1 MSAPYGV
8 IELDYC
14 MPQPSSNG
22 SIGRDERGRFAQG
35 NAGGPGNPHAGK
47 VARLRTAL
55 LAAVTEDDVR
65 EIVER
70 LVRLAKE
77 GDLAAIR
84 ELFLR
89 TIGRPLEPD
98 ILERLER
105 LEAAVQPSGNR
116 WH

>member
-1 MSAPYGV
+1 M

-14 MPQPSSNG
+14 MPKPSPNG
-22 SIGRDERGRFAQG
+22 LNGRDGRGRFAQG

-47 VARLRTAL
+47 VAKLRSAL
-55 LAAVTEDDVR
+55 LAAITEDDVR

-98 ILERLER
+98 ILDRLER
-105 LEAAVQPSGNR
+105 LEAIVPQSQGGAR
-116 WH
+116 WR

>member
-1 MSAPYGV
+1 MAK
-8 IELDYC
+8 LC
-14 MPQPSSNG
+14 
-22 SIGRDERGRFAQG
+22 
-35 NAGGPGNPHAGK
+35 
-47 VARLRTAL
+47 TAL

-65 EIVER
+65 TIVQR

-98 ILERLER
+98 LLDRLER
-105 LEAAVQPSGNR
+105 LEAIVPQCQAGAR
-116 WH
+116 WR

>member
-1 MSAPYGV
+1 
-8 IELDYC
+8 
-14 MPQPSSNG
+14 MPKPSPNG
-22 SIGRDERGRFAQG
+22 PNGRRRDGRFAKG
-35 NAGGPGNPHAGK
+35 NPGGPGNPHGAK
-47 VARLRTAL
+47 VAQLRSAL

-77 GDLAAIR
+77 GDLAAVR

-98 ILERLER
+98 ILDRLER

-116 WH
+116 WP

>member
-1 MSAPYGV
+1 M

-14 MPQPSSNG
+14 MPKPSPNG
-22 SIGRDERGRFAQG
+22 PNGRDGRGRFAQG
-35 NAGGPGNPHAGK
+35 NSGGPGNPHAGK
-47 VARLRTAL
+47 VAKLRSAL
-55 LAAVTEDDVR
+55 LAAVTEEDVR
-65 EIVER
+65 QIVER
-70 LVRLAKE
+70 LVQLAKD
-77 GDLAAIR
+77 GDLAAVR

-105 LEAAVQPSGNR
+105 LEAAVQPSGTR